1 MMSMMKVSI
10 TVFLIVTTA
19 IIGMDNASAFI
30 HHPLINNVQSFSHLY
45 QEGVHQLPSAI
56 IDIKPST
63 AVIRKAVTTRLNMA
77 GARKKLS
84 EMTEEEKIAEKEQGD
99 LLLKAKGAAFVV
111 AVLAFYLT
119 QQ

>member
-1 MMSMMKVSI
+1 MSMMKVSI
-10 TVFLIVTTA
+10 AVYLIVMTA
-19 IIGMDNASAFI
+19 TIGMDNASAFI
-30 HHPLINNVQSFSHLY
+30 HHPQINHIQSFSHLY
-45 QEGVHQLPSAI
+45 QKVVHQLPSPI

-63 AVIRKAVTTRLNMA
+63 AVNLNAVTTRLNMA

-84 EMTEEEKIAEKEQGD
+84 EMTEEEKIAEKEQGE

-111 AVLAFYLT
+111 AVLVAFYLS